1 MTCSRGIR
9 GGRPKGRPAAIWIVG
24 AIATWGAIAA
34 PAGAQE
40 AAPAI
45 AGQPAAPAPA
55 APPAVTA
62 APDRFFISAYDVKGV
77 TRLEQSTVEEVVYNF
92 LGPDRT
98 TTDVEAARK
107 ALQDAYAARG
117 FESVQVDVLPQP
129 EEQFAAGLIE
139 ITVTEAPIGRIT
151 VAGARHHSAERVRR
165 DIPSLVEGQPL
176 NVRDLQTELAAANRF
191 PDRQVSPSF
200 NAGTTPGTID
210 LELNVESDLPL
221 HGSIELNNDRS
232 PSTEPLRLNASL
244 RYSNMWG
251 LGHTLTGTYIVSPQ
265 DRKQSEVFSGSYLA
279 PLIGTPWTLLL
290 YGYTSNSN
298 VAALGGTNVLGDGY
312 QIGARAIYRLP
323 GDSVAQ
329 NLTFGLDYKNFN
341 QDTSLGDT
349 PTDRKPIEYVPL
361 FASYGLTMVTDSSV
375 FDVTASATAG
385 LRVVKKVGCLSELDP
400 DDDCVVE
407 DQFQNKTFDGKENF
421 LHANLEVNYRQTL
434 PRDFIAA
441 VKLFG
446 QWADSPL
453 PTNEQFGIGGL
464 TSVRGYLQ
472 SETVGDI
479 GYSVS
484 MEMSTPSAAA
494 RLPTFVDELRAFGF
508 VDAGQTR
515 ILRPLP
521 EQSRHEALFSVGGGF
536 RIRLFDA
543 LSGELSVGVPLLNGP
558 TTRKNDV
565 LTQFTAKGEF

>member
-1 MTCSRGIR
+1 M
-9 GGRPKGRPAAIWIVG
+9 
-24 AIATWGAIAA
+24 ATWGAYAA
-34 PAGAQE
+34 PAGAQD
-40 AAPAI
+40 AVPPSI
-45 AGQPAAPAPA
+45 TSQPAAPEGVPAAEPAPA
-55 APPAVTA
+55 PASITA
-62 APDRFFISAYDVKGV
+62 APDRFFISAFDVKGV
-77 TRLEQSTVEEVVYNF
+77 TRLEQSIVEEVVYNF

-98 TTDVEAARK
+98 TADVEAARK
-107 ALQDAYAARG
+107 ALQAAYAARG
-117 FESVQVDVLPQP
+117 YESVQVDVLPQP

-165 DIPSLVEGQPL
+165 NIPSLVEGQPL
-176 NVRDLQTELAAANRF
+176 NVRDLQTDLAAANRF

-210 LELNVESDLPL
+210 VELNVEDELPL
-221 HGSIELNNDRS
+221 HGSLEINNDHS
-232 PSTEPLRLNASL
+232 PSTDPLRLNASL

-251 LGHTLTGTYIVSPQ
+251 LGHTLTGTYIVAPQ

-290 YGYTSNSN
+290 YGYKSNSN
-298 VAALGGTNVLGDGY
+298 VAALGGVNVLGDGY

-323 GDSVAQ
+323 GERVVQ
-329 NLTFGLDYKNFN
+329 NVTFGFDYKDFN
-341 QDTSLGDT
+341 QNTSLGDT

-361 FASYGLTMVTDSSV
+361 FASYGLIMATDSTV
-375 FDVTASATAG
+375 LDLTASATAG
-385 LRVVKKVGCLSELDP
+385 LRVVKKIGCLSELEP
-400 DDDCVVE
+400 GANCVPE

-434 PRDFIAA
+434 PSDFVAA

-446 QWADSPL
+446 QWSDSPL

-464 TSVRGYLQ
+464 SSVRGYLQ
-472 SETVGDI
+472 SETVGDL
-479 GYSVS
+479 GYLVS
-484 MEMSTPSAAA
+484 TELSTPSVAA
-494 RLPTFVDELRAFGF
+494 RLPDFVDELRAFGF
-508 VDAGQTR
+508 VEAGQTR
-515 ILRPLP
+515 ILRPLQ
-521 EQSRHEALFSVGGGF
+521 EQSRHEAIFSVGGGF

-543 LSGELSVGVPLLNGP
+543 FSGELSVGVPLLNGP